1 MTSAKCDPSLTGGVR
16 QKQPRQIYK
25 DALGNPGTGNLTE
38 ELYQAGHKA
47 LLFYKNF
54 LHIIRIRIIIPNK
67 QNTNPY
73 YKAKRQMKR
82 KTVSALRKGRNRNE
96 ANQRSHR
103 QDEPM
108 YEPS

>member
-1 MTSAKCDPSLTGGVR
+1 MK
-16 QKQPRQIYK
+16 QKRV
-25 DALGNPGTGNLTE
+25 
-38 ELYQAGHKA
+38 
-47 LLFYKNF
+47 
-54 LHIIRIRIIIPNK
+54 IIPLLITACFLLVGKYDVQAATTLEN
-67 QNTNPY
+67 QYTNPY